1 MKIAV
6 CDDSREDR
14 DVLRALLEACGHE
27 FEIREYGSG
36 AELYADMGYVRE
48 CGIVFLDINME
59 GMDGLEAAG
68 RIKAECP
75 KVHIVLV
82 TAYVNYALDG
92 YKVKASRFLLKDDLE
107 QTLPECVEDILREE
121 RVVEFGFVEGNVRL
135 RVDDIIYIE
144 TSKHKNVF
152 CTAGETYSIY
162 KKMDELEA
170 ELAGMGFVRIH
181 QSFLINMR
189 YIGKLGSYVINI
201 LVNSEEAYISKPVF
215 LLLPSKMIWLCVV
228 FIVRKIWKG
237 RSNYGE
243 LSPEG
248 VAEIFHD
255 SADYCGSHAAH
266 VLLQQYGGRGTDG
279 LSLSVGGAD
288 LHKHLC
294 HRTDAGHP

>member
-1 MKIAV
+1 MKIAI

-14 DVLRALLEACGHE
+14 DALRALLEACGHG

-107 QTLPECVEDILREE
+107 RTLPECVEDILREE
-121 RVVEFGFVEGNVRL
+121 RVVEFDFVEGNVRL

-144 TSKHKNVF
+144 TSRHKNVF
-152 CTAGETYSIY
+152 YMAGETYSIY
-162 KKMDELEA
+162 KKMDELEV

-181 QSFLINMR
+181 RSFLINMR
-189 YIGKLGSYVINI
+189 YIGKLGSYVMV
-201 LVNSEEAYISKPVF
+201 LTTGKEISVPKSRYPEVKRQYTLF
-215 LLLPSKMIWLCVV
+215 
-228 FIVRKIWKG
+228 KG
-237 RSNYGE
+237 
-243 LSPEG
+243 
-248 VAEIFHD
+248 AE
-255 SADYCGSHAAH
+255 
-266 VLLQQYGGRGTDG
+266 
-279 LSLSVGGAD
+279 
-288 LHKHLC
+288 
-294 HRTDAGHP
+294 

>member
-14 DVLRALLEACGHE
+14 GELRALLEACGYD

-36 AELYADMGYVRE
+36 EELYADMGYVRE

-92 YKVKASRFLLKDDLE
+92 YKVKASRFLLKDDLG
-107 QTLPECVEDILREE
+107 QTLQECVDDILREIRQEE

-144 TSKHKNVF
+144 TSRHKNVF
-152 CTAGETYSIY
+152 YTAGQEYSIY
-162 KKMDELEA
+162 KKMNELEA

-189 YIGKLGSYVINI
+189 YI
-201 LVNSEEAYISKPVF
+201 E
-215 LLLPSKMIWLCVV
+215 
-228 FIVRKIWKG
+228 KI
-237 RSNYGE
+237 SNYVMILTTGKE
-243 LSPEG
+243 ISVPKSRYPEVKRQYTLFKG
-248 VAEIFHD
+248 AE
-255 SADYCGSHAAH
+255 
-266 VLLQQYGGRGTDG
+266 
-279 LSLSVGGAD
+279 
-288 LHKHLC
+288 
-294 HRTDAGHP
+294 

>member
-14 DVLRALLEACGHE
+14 NALRALLEACGHD

-68 RIKAECP
+68 KIKAECP

-107 QTLPECVEDILREE
+107 QTLQECMDDILREIRQEE

-135 RVDDIIYIE
+135 KVDDIIYIE

-152 CTAGETYSIY
+152 YTKEQIFCIY
-162 KKMDELEA
+162 KKMDELE
-170 ELAGMGFVRIH
+170 EDLRGMGFVRIH
-181 QSFLINMR
+181 QSFLINMK
-189 YIGKLGSYVINI
+189 YIERISSYVMI
-201 LVNSEEAYISKPVF
+201 LTTGKEISVPKSRYPEVKRQYTLF
-215 LLLPSKMIWLCVV
+215 
-228 FIVRKIWKG
+228 KG
-237 RSNYGE
+237 
-243 LSPEG
+243 
-248 VAEIFHD
+248 AE
-255 SADYCGSHAAH
+255 
-266 VLLQQYGGRGTDG
+266 
-279 LSLSVGGAD
+279 
-288 LHKHLC
+288 
-294 HRTDAGHP
+294 

>member
-1 MKIAV
+1 MKIAI

-14 DVLRALLEACGHE
+14 DALRALLEACGHG

-36 AELYADMGYVRE
+36 AELYADMEYVRE

-107 QTLPECVEDILREE
+107 RTLPECVEDILREE
-121 RVVEFGFVEGNVRL
+121 RVVEFDFVEGNVRL

-144 TSKHKNVF
+144 TSRHKNVF
-152 CTAGETYSIY
+152 YAAGETYSIY
-162 KKMDELEA
+162 KKMDELEV

-189 YIGKLGSYVINI
+189 YIGKLGSYVMV
-201 LVNSEEAYISKPVF
+201 LTTGKEISVPKSRYPEVKRQYTLF
-215 LLLPSKMIWLCVV
+215 
-228 FIVRKIWKG
+228 KG
-237 RSNYGE
+237 
-243 LSPEG
+243 
-248 VAEIFHD
+248 AE
-255 SADYCGSHAAH
+255 
-266 VLLQQYGGRGTDG
+266 
-279 LSLSVGGAD
+279 
-288 LHKHLC
+288 
-294 HRTDAGHP
+294 

>member
-14 DVLRALLEACGHE
+14 GGLRELLEACGYD

-36 AELYADMGYVRE
+36 EELYADMGYVRE

-107 QTLPECVEDILREE
+107 QTLPECVDDILREIRQE
-121 RVVEFGFVEGNVRL
+121 EQVVEFSFVEGDVRL
-135 RVDDIIYIE
+135 KVDDLIYIE
-144 TSKHKNVF
+144 TSRHKNVF
-152 CTAGETYSIY
+152 YTVGRMYSIY
-162 KKMDELEA
+162 KKMDELE
-170 ELAGMGFVRIH
+170 EDLKGMDFVRIH

-189 YIGKLGSYVINI
+189 YIEKISSYVMI
-201 LVNSEEAYISKPVF
+201 LTTGKKISVPKSRYPEVKRQYMLF
-215 LLLPSKMIWLCVV
+215 
-228 FIVRKIWKG
+228 KG
-237 RSNYGE
+237 TE
-243 LSPEG
+243 
-248 VAEIFHD
+248 
-255 SADYCGSHAAH
+255 
-266 VLLQQYGGRGTDG
+266 
-279 LSLSVGGAD
+279 
-288 LHKHLC
+288 
-294 HRTDAGHP
+294 